1 MGFFELLLI
10 AVGLSADA
18 FAVAV
23 CTGLTLEKFRLKKA
37 LITGLYFGIFQ
48 AAMPLIGYLVG
59 HFFADMIVAFDHWVA
74 FFLLALIGG
83 KMIKESYANP
93 ECCSDVCQI
102 PTSSSPEGEGA
113 TREGNILYITQEASL
128 GPARMIPL
136 AIATSIDALAVGVT
150 FSFLSVK
157 IVPAISFI
165 GVTTLVLSMVGVKV
179 GYTFGS
185 RYKSKAE
192 QIGGLILILIGLKIL
207 LEHLGIIG
215 F

>member
-18 FAVAV
+18 FAVSV
-23 CTGLTLEKFRLKKA
+23 CTGLTLEKFKLNKA

-48 AAMPLIGYLVG
+48 AAMPLTGYLVG
-59 HFFADMIVAFDHWVA
+59 RSFADMIVTYDHWIA
-74 FFLLALIGG
+74 FILLAIIGG
-83 KMIKESYANP
+83 KMIKESYENP
-93 ECCSDVCQI
+93 GCSSDVCKI
-102 PTSSSPEGEGA
+102 PASSEGGEG
-113 TREGNILYITQEASL
+113 NVQYIIQEASL

-136 AIATSIDALAVGVT
+136 AVATSIDALAVGVT

-165 GVTTLVLSMVGVKV
+165 GITTLLLSMVGVKV
-179 GYTFGS
+179 GHTFGS
-185 RYKSKAE
+185 RYKAKAE
-192 QIGGLILILIGLKIL
+192 QIGGAILILIGLKIL
-207 LEHLGIIG
+207 LEHLGIIP